1 MPRHAFAANPV
12 ALRIKCAYSVPVP
25 RVTHS
30 PLSDPQVRRLQ
41 PRSTPMEVRDGHAR
55 GLILQVLPSGRK
67 LWTMRYRHRGSQR
80 RLVLGEYPTLSLAK
94 ARDACEDARAE
105 IRNGGDPAGER
116 QAARE
121 VPTDTV
127 AALVKEYVAKHVRGA
142 MSARWLRLLSIAAAQ
157 SWRTGYWP
165 SSAACSTT
173 ASATTG
179 STRTLHH

>member
-1 MPRHAFAANPV
+1 MNSERSGRLDSNQRPPAP
-12 ALRIKCAYSVPVP
+12 
-25 RVTHS
+25 
-30 PLSDPQVRRLQ
+30 DQQVRRLQ
-41 PRSTPMEVRDGHAR
+41 PGSTPIEVRDGHAR

-67 LWTMRYRHRGSQR
+67 LWTVRYRHRGSQW

-127 AALVKEYVAKHVRGA
+127 AALVKEYVAKHVRIK
-142 MSARWLRLLSIAAAQ
+142 MR
-157 SWRTGYWP
+157 
-165 SSAACSTT
+165 
-173 ASATTG
+173 G
-179 STRTLHH
+179 STEEERALNGDVVKSERGDKPPAVPADHDLAGPLPRVHEDRAAPPQDPQDAHW